1 MTTTTGRGAA
11 VHDLADRYWQDLLRL
26 NPIWAT
32 QVGDE
37 RFDDRLPGLGMAT
50 RSDALAVHRAALQQA
65 ASIDRSALDTVG
77 RTTLDV
83 IEGHARTAVERFEL
97 GYDLLES
104 VDHLYGPG
112 TLLPR
117 VLEVQPLATGE
128 QARRFRA
135 RLADLPA
142 HLDGAMELMRE
153 GLARGIVAPR
163 VVVER
168 TMRQID
174 RLLAEPP
181 GDWRAVSAVPSD
193 ERDGT
198 ATLIRERV
206 VPAFAGY
213 RRALDEYRPQ
223 ARDSIGLL
231 ALPGGDELYASRVRA
246 WTSLD
251 RSPAEVHATGLTELE
266 AIRDEQRRIVE
277 RLGHTSVA
285 ALQHTAR
292 EQTRTTS
299 RQAMVDAAELRVGQA
314 WDASRQWFGR
324 LPRENCAV
332 RPIEALREDDILDY
346 YVQPTADGSRRGTF
360 YVSTRPGRALYR
372 LATTVY
378 HESSPGHHLQLAL
391 EQEADDRPL
400 IRRFSADLVG
410 GAFAE
415 GWGLYAERLADEMGL
430 FADDY
435 ERLGMLEL
443 QALRAA
449 RLVIDTGIHALG
461 WDRERAITALEEAW
475 ADNREEAEIE
485 IDRYIALPGQALC
498 YTLGQL
504 EILGWRAAGAEREGT
519 DFSVIAFHD
528 RLLELGSLPLTAIGR
543 ELSGATSASGSR
555 S

>member
-37 RFDDRLPGLGMAT
+37 RFNGRLPDLGTAA
-50 RSDALAVHRAALQQA
+50 RSDALSVHRAALGQA
-65 ASIDRSALDTVG
+65 ASIDRSSLDMVG

-83 IEGHARTAVERFEL
+83 IEGHARDQVERFEL
-97 GYDLLES
+97 GYDLLEA

-117 VLEVQPLATGE
+117 VLEVQPLATAE
-128 QARRFRA
+128 QTRRFRA
-135 RLADLPA
+135 RLESVPG
-142 HLDGAMELMRE
+142 HLDGAIELMRE
-153 GLARGIVAPR
+153 GVARGIVAPR

-168 TMRQID
+168 SARQVD
-174 RLLAEPP
+174 RLLAEAPE
-181 GDWRAVSAVPSD
+181 DWQAVLAVPPD
-193 ERDGT
+193 ERD
-198 ATLIRERV
+198 ATTTLTRDRV

-213 RRALDEYRPQ
+213 RRALDEYQRR
-223 ARDSIGLL
+223 ARDSISLL

-266 AIRDEQRRIVE
+266 AIRDEQWRIAD
-277 RLGHTSVA
+277 RLGHASVA
-285 ALQHTAR
+285 ALQHAAR
-292 EQTRTTS
+292 EETRATS
-299 RQAMVDAAELRVGQA
+299 RQAILRAAERQVGQA
-314 WDASRQWFGR
+314 WDVSRHWFGR
-324 LPRENCAV
+324 LPRANCAV
-332 RPIEALREDDILDY
+332 RPIVASREDDILDY
-346 YVQPTADGSRRGTF
+346 YVQPTADGSRPGT
-360 YVSTRPGRALYR
+360 YYASTRPGRALYR

-378 HESSPGHHLQLAL
+378 HESSPGHHLQVAL

-415 GWGLYAERLADEMGL
+415 GWGLYAERRADEMGL

-504 EILGWRAAGAEREGT
+504 EILGWRSAAAEREGPA
-519 DFSVIAFHD
+519 FSMIAFHD
-528 RLLELGSLPLTAIGR
+528 RLLELGSLPLPAIGR
-543 ELSGATSASGSR
+543 ELSVAASANR
-555 S
+555 NRA